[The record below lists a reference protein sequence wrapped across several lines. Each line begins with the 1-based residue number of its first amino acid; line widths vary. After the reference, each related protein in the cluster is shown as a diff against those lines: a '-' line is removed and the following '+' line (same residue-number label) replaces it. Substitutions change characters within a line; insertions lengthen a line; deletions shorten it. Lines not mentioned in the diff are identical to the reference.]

1 MKKTSILLFALLFA
15 LAGCSGG
22 KQSAGDLITVDITK
36 SPSHKKELILQDF
49 MDVEYIPLE
58 TNDEFINQGFVQAI
72 GKKNIIIKNWNSDGD
87 IFIYDRLGK
96 AVRKINHKGQSGE
109 EYSFILGI
117 VLDEDNNEMYINSHY
132 ERKMLVYDLEGNFKR
147 SFTYAENTD
156 NSFYTEISNYDKGQL
171 ICKSEYSKETGF
183 NLISKQDGSITKE
196 IKIPYKEKK
205 VLAQTLEDKE
215 NNSMRWV
222 SPGAYSTLIPHNDNW
237 ILSELSS
244 DTVYTF
250 LPDQNLRPFL
260 VRSPSI
266 QTMNPEEFLIFRL
279 ISDRYYFMET
289 IKNAWDFSK
298 GKGFPR
304 TFLMYDTQE
313 KDFFKY
319 NVYNGDY
326 SVKKEVYMNAF
337 RIANSENELWCPLEA
352 SELVESYKKGRLKG
366 KLKDI
371 AATLNEE
378 SNPVIMLIKQK
389 K

>member
-72 GKKNIIIKNWNSDGD
+72 GKKNIVIKNRNSDGD
-87 IFIYDRLGK
+87 IFIYDRSGK

-289 IKNAWDFSK
+289 IKNAWDFSE

-337 RIANSENELWCPLEA
+337 RIANSENEL
-352 SELVESYKKGRLKG
+352 
-366 KLKDI
+366 
-371 AATLNEE
+371 
-378 SNPVIMLIKQK
+378 
-389 K
+389 

>member
-1 MKKTSILLFALLFA
+1 MKKTRILLFALLFA

-22 KQSAGDLITVDITK
+22 KQLADDLITVDITK
-36 SPSHKKELILQDF
+36 SLSHKKELILQDF

-72 GKKNIIIKNWNSDGD
+72 GKKNIIIKNQNSDGD
-87 IFIYDRLGK
+87 IFIYDRSGK

-109 EYSFILGI
+109 EYSFILGM

-132 ERKMLVYDLEGNFKR
+132 ERKMLVYDLEGNFNR

-250 LPDQNLRPFL
+250 LPDQSLRPFL

-289 IKNAWDFSK
+289 IKNAWDFSE

-389 K
+389 